1 MRGWLALL
9 PALGVMLGGCARE
22 SAAPAL
28 PAAPGPQPPQA
39 SIVFASPSPAG
50 DQVVIGTLSGRLPMR
65 GPGGGS
71 AWPPDALWLIGLRTG
86 QARQLPPE
94 LISMSWGLARAVH
107 GSELTWRPDGGAVAA
122 VTSEQR
128 IAVFDCAGEAARV
141 ISPEDMRCRRPA
153 WSPDGKRLLVE
164 ANTEDGTPFRSRT
177 AGASAR
183 PGLYSLPADGRVP
196 PRFEGAGRSDLW
208 YWNADIARQTRQPRA
223 RSAASATPGQRVLD
237 QIRRANVRA
246 YSPDRQYLAYSGTVG
261 RYAAVIAVVDRSLTP
276 LLVCDNLDAPA
287 GLLLWSPDG
296 TKLLGRTSRRQTHL
310 LDLTARTAALVDDPV
325 LSDREPVGWVRW
337 NGKWQLA
344 FIDETWKRLVIT
356 EKIGAPVYTL
366 VTTKQDATPVLALPV
381 PKEN

>member
-22 SAAPAL
+22 RAAPAR

-86 QARQLPPE
+86 QARQLPRE
-94 LISMSWGLARAVH
+94 LISMSWSLARAVH
-107 GSELTWRPDGGAVAA
+107 GSELTWRPDGGALAA

-141 ISPEDMRCRRPA
+141 VSPEDMRCRRPV

-164 ANTEDGTPFRSRT
+164 ANAEEGTPLRART
-177 AGASAR
+177 GGTPAP
-183 PGLYSLPADGRVP
+183 PGLYFLSADGRVP

-208 YWNADIARQTRQPRA
+208 YWNADIARQLGGPRA
-223 RSAASATPGQRVLD
+223 PSAASATSEQRVRD
-237 QIRRANVRA
+237 QIDRASVRA
-246 YSPDRQYLAYSGTVG
+246 CSPDRQLLAYGG
-261 RYAAVIAVVDRSLTP
+261 RARRYGSLIAVVDRSLTP
-276 LLVCDNLDAPA
+276 LLVCDSLEAPA
-287 GLLLWSPDG
+287 DLLLWSPDG
-296 TKLLGRTSRRQTHL
+296 TKLLSRTSRQQTYL
-310 LDLTARTAALVDDPV
+310 LDVTARTAAPVDDPM
-325 LSDREPVGWVRW
+325 LADREPVGWVRW

-366 VTTKQDATPVLALPV
+366 VTTKEDATPVLALPI